1 LGGGCLAEGMIVAVD
16 WKDSN
21 EGTSCWNRSFIY
33 NHVNE
38 TVNQLTLSR
47 NALARLLH

>member
-21 EGTSCWNRSFIY
+21 EETSG
-33 NHVNE
+33 
-38 TVNQLTLSR
+38 
-47 NALARLLH
+47 